1 MVDQQQLIQHDEQL
15 IEYVV
20 LVQQLFQLYV
30 FVSILHE
37 EIDNY
42 KMIYDYLIKE
52 MILNQANIHL
62 EHDQVHVHH
71 FHVMFEF

>member
-1 MVDQQQLIQHDEQL
+1 MAGQQLLIQHDEQL
-15 IEYVV
+15 IEYDV
-20 LVQQLFQLYV
+20 LVQQLFQLYAFV
-30 FVSILHE
+30 FRLHE

-42 KMIYDYLIKE
+42 IMIYDYLIKE